1 MNILNIVINWLKDIP
16 RDYIVMIVAALPISE
31 LRGAIP
37 LGLSFG
43 MSIPK
48 VFWLS
53 ILGNISFIAPALFLF
68 EPISTRLRKFKLWS
82 RFFDWFFERTRKN
95 ADTIQKYEALGLAIF
110 VAIPLPM
117 TGAWSGVV
125 AASLFKIRFRYAF
138 ISIVAGVIGA
148 GLIVLALCVLGMISW
163 KAVVH

>member
-1 MNILNIVINWLKDIP
+1 MLDIVIGWLKDIP
-16 RDYIVMIVAALPISE
+16 KEYIVIIMGALPISE

-43 MSIPK
+43 MPLFK
-48 VFWLS
+48 AFWLAV
-53 ILGNISFIAPALFLF
+53 LGNVSFIIPALFLF
-68 EPISTRLRKFKLWS
+68 EPVSDRLRRFKLWA
-82 RFFDWFFERTRKN
+82 RFFNWIFERTKKN
-95 ADTIQKYEALGLAIF
+95 SEAIQKYEALGLAIF

-138 ISIVAGVIGA
+138 FAITLGVLGAGIIVA
-148 GLIVLALCVLGMISW
+148 ALCALGIMSW
-163 KAVVH
+163 KTITG

>member
-1 MNILNIVINWLKDIP
+1 MLNTILNWL
-16 RDYIVMIVAALPISE
+16 RDLPKEYIVMIVGALPISE

-37 LGLSFG
+37 LGLSLG
-43 MSIPK
+43 MPLAK
-48 VFWLS
+48 AFWLS

-68 EPISTRLRKFKLWS
+68 DPVSNRLRKFRPWA
-82 RFFDWFFERTRKN
+82 RFFDWLFERTKKN

-138 ISIVAGVIGA
+138 IAIVLGVIGA
-148 GLIVLALCVLGMISW
+148 GLIVSLL
-163 KAVVH
+163 